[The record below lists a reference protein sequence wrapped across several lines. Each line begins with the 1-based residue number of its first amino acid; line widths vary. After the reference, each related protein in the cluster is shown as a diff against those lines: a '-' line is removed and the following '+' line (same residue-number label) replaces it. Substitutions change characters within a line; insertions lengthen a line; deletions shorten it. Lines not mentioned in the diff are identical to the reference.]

1 MGVPL
6 GRPNRWIRSIRREW
20 QHQRR
25 EHPHRLTSAL
35 LIWMVLSASLAGV
48 LLQQRWQLQQQ
59 RQSRQGQ
66 TDQGL
71 LELRVNSHKITA
83 LDWGHWD
90 PLYAYAGGDDPSF
103 ESRELANSSI
113 IQDGQGLVI
122 VDAKQRP
129 LVARGSAIGA
139 GLSAEL
145 SRCLNTHLQQLA
157 ARSRAGQGDRAYGF
171 YCQAGQ
177 QSLLGA
183 GTAIRRSGS
192 TGPERGWLMHFS
204 RIERPSYNAAVN
216 QAFSRINASLSS
228 APGQAGTAAPAVSE
242 LLPNKQMLMLKPA
255 IPAWHQL
262 WLAAEGMAPG
272 WLGVNALVA
281 IAAGGSLLSL
291 RQLRQR
297 DVQLERARRN
307 QLRLLRQEL
316 PGPLLSRSELLQT
329 ISQQAP
335 GETPES
341 LRNELWI
348 AALQVKVMLFRDAIR
363 QRSEAQNQALAW
375 LGERLQQL
383 EPTRHL
389 ALGENN
395 TLLQVIEP
403 LSSEAREEQQQIE
416 WQLQALQQAMADVMQ
431 LAVGGI
437 LTRLDSNDITQQ
449 LADLALV
456 LSLGDSSGGI
466 RHMPEGVAESARDLR
481 RQQSRDFHLNRS
493 FETLQ
498 DHRYALEPVLERVGD
513 GWQPAYSEML
523 FRLPQELEGS
533 ISVQELVLALER
545 NQNIHLLDQLMLR
558 RAIALL
564 HEPEYA
570 DQRLGVN
577 ISAVSFG
584 SDQHIQALVAQ
595 LRSLPEAVRRR
606 LVLEVTETALIN
618 RPELWEQRLQQ
629 LRDFG
634 VRIAIDDFGVDHSS
648 IAYLKRFPVDL
659 VKIDTSFI
667 ADLGTDSGGS
677 TIVAA
682 VIALAHALGL
692 GVVAEGVESI
702 EQLASLYTLGCDQA
716 QGFLFSPAIPGAD
729 AELLLGRTL
738 GLA

>member
-1 MGVPL
+1 MGARL
-6 GRPNRWIRSIRREW
+6 GEPNRWRRSIRREW
-20 QHQRR
+20 QCQRR
-25 EHPHRLTSAL
+25 DHPRRLQSAL

-122 VDAKQRP
+122 VDAKQHP
-129 LVARGSAIGA
+129 LLARGSAIGA

-242 LLPNKQMLMLKPA
+242 LLPNNQVLTLKPA
-255 IPAWHQL
+255 VPAWQQL
-262 WLAAEGMAPG
+262 WFAAEGMAPG

-329 ISQQAP
+329 ISQPAS
-335 GETPES
+335 GETPQS

-389 ALGENN
+389 ALGEDN

-403 LSSEAREEQQQIE
+403 LSSEAHEEHRQIEQQ
-416 WQLQALQQAMADVMQ
+416 LQELQQAMADVMQ

-564 HEPEYA
+564 REPEHA
-570 DQRLGVN
+570 DQALGVN

-584 SDQHIQALVAQ
+584 SDRHIKALFAQ
-595 LRSLPEAVRRR
+595 LRALPETVRRR
-606 LVLEVTETALIN
+606 LVLEVTETALVN

-634 VRIAIDDFGVDHSS
+634 VRIAIDDFGVGYAS
-648 IAYLKRFPVDL
+648 IAYLFQFKPDFLKLDLSYSQRLDDANVDAL
-659 VKIDTSFI
+659 VSF
-667 ADLGTDSGGS
+667 LLRYG
-677 TIVAA
+677 
-682 VIALAHALGL
+682 ALNNCGL
-692 GVVAEGVESI
+692 ILEGIETN
-702 EQLASLYTLGCDQA
+702 EQLHYWQQRGVQLF
-716 QGFLFSPAIPGAD
+716 QGYLFRNQPTG
-729 AELLLGRTL
+729 
-738 GLA
+738 

>member
-6 GRPNRWIRSIRREW
+6 VRPNRWIRSIRREW

-25 EHPHRLTSAL
+25 EHPHRLNSAL
-35 LIWMVLSASLAGV
+35 LIWMVLSASLAVV
-48 LLQQRWQLQQQ
+48 LAQQHWQLLQQ

-71 LELRVNSHKITA
+71 LELRVNSHKITV

-103 ESRELANSSI
+103 ESRELAKSSI
-113 IQDGQGLVI
+113 IQDGQGLLL
-122 VDAKQRP
+122 VDAQQRA
-129 LVARGSAIGA
+129 LLARGSAIGS

-145 SRCLNTHLQQLA
+145 NRCLKGHLQQLA
-157 ARSRAGQGDRAYGF
+157 ARSQAGQGDRAYGF
-171 YCQAGQ
+171 YCPAGEH
-177 QSLLGA
+177 SLLGA

-192 TGPERGWLMHFS
+192 AGPERGWLLHFS
-204 RIERPSYNAAVN
+204 SIERPSYNAAVN

-228 APGQAGTAAPAVSE
+228 TPGQTGTAAPAVSE
-242 LLPNKQMLMLKPA
+242 LLPAHQVLTLQPSV
-255 IPAWHQL
+255 PAWQQR
-262 WLAAEGMAPG
+262 WWAVQGMAPG
-272 WLGVNALVA
+272 WIGVNALVA
-281 IAAGGSLLSL
+281 VAAGTSLLSL
-291 RQLRQR
+291 R
-297 DVQLERARRN
+297 

-316 PGPLLSRSELLQT
+316 PGSLLSRSELLQ
-329 ISQQAP
+329 ILSQQQQEQP
-335 GETPES
+335 HS
-341 LRNELWI
+341 LSEELWI
-348 AALQVKVMLFRDAIR
+348 AALQVNVTLFRDAIR
-363 QRSEAQNQALAW
+363 QRSDAQTQALAW
-375 LGERLQQL
+375 LGERLQHL
-383 EPTRHL
+383 EGTRHL

-416 WQLQALQQAMADVMQ
+416 WQLQELQLAMADVMQ

-437 LTRLDSNDITQQ
+437 LTRLDRSDVPQQ

-456 LSLGDSSGGI
+456 LSLTESTGAI
-466 RHMPEGVAESARDLR
+466 RHLPEGVADAARELR
-481 RQQSRDFHLNRS
+481 LQQSRDFDLNRS
-493 FETLQ
+493 FETLR
-498 DHRYALEPVLERVGD
+498 DHRTALEPVLQPVGES
-513 GWQPAYSEML
+513 WQRAYSELL
-523 FRLPQELEGS
+523 FRLPRELEGS

-564 HEPEYA
+564 HEPEYT

-584 SDQHIQALVAQ
+584 SDQHIQALFAQ

-634 VRIAIDDFGVDHSS
+634 VRIAIDDFGVGYAS
-648 IAYLKRFPVDL
+648 IAYLFQFKPDFLKLDLSYSQRLGDANVDAL
-659 VKIDTSFI
+659 VSF
-667 ADLGTDSGGS
+667 LLRYGE
-677 TIVAA
+677 
-682 VIALAHALGL
+682 LNHCGL
-692 GVVAEGVESI
+692 ILEGIETN
-702 EQLASLYTLGCDQA
+702 EQLSYWQQRGVRLF
-716 QGFLFSPAIPGAD
+716 QGYLF
-729 AELLLGRTL
+729 R
-738 GLA
+738 GLTTG